1 MKVMT
6 GTVVNGRI
14 EVPPEALSEG
24 ARVMIVAAEPGGLV
38 RLTPAEEEE
47 LLAASEEIRRGEYV
61 DGDDLV
67 RELRSRLG

>member
-6 GTVVNGRI
+6 GTVVNGKI
-14 EVPPEALSEG
+14 EVPPEALGEG
-24 ARVMIVAAEPGGLV
+24 ARVMIVASEPGEMV

>member
-6 GTVVNGRI
+6 GTVVNGKI
-14 EVPPEALSEG
+14 EVPPEALGEG
-24 ARVMIVAAEPGGLV
+24 AKVMIVAAEPGGLV
-38 RLTPAEEEE
+38 RLTQAEEEE
-47 LLAASEEIRRGEYV
+47 LLAASEEIRRGKYI

>member
-6 GTVVNGRI
+6 GTVVNGKI

-24 ARVMIVAAEPGGLV
+24 AKVMIVAAEPGGLV
-38 RLTPAEEEE
+38 RLTPVEEGE

-67 RELRSRLG
+67 RDLRSRLD

>member
-24 ARVMIVAAEPGGLV
+24 SRVMIVAAEPGGLV
-38 RLTPAEEEE
+38 RLTPAEEGE

-67 RELRSRLG
+67 RELRSRLD

>member
-14 EVPPEALSEG
+14 DIPSEILGEG
-24 ARVMIVAAEPGGLV
+24 ARVMIVAADPGELV

-47 LLAASEEIRRGEYV
+47 LFESAEQIRRGEYV